1 MLKAYVFA
9 QSRIGDVRDRLEALR
24 ADESGAA
31 MIEYALLIGLIAIG
45 GITAL
50 TALSGKLGTA
60 FANIGTSIA
69 SHTAAQ

>member
-9 QSRIGDVRDRLEALR
+9 QSKIGDVKDRLEALR

-50 TALSGKLGTA
+50 SALSTDLESSFKS
-60 FANIGTSIA
+60 IGA
-69 SHTAAQ
+69 SLTKHTAE

>member
-9 QSRIGDVRDRLEALR
+9 QSKIGDVKDRLEALR

-31 MIEYALLIGLIAIG
+31 MIEYALLIGLIAIA

-50 TALSGKLGTA
+50 TALSGRLGTA
-60 FANIGTSIA
+60 FTNIGTSVA
-69 SHTAAQ
+69 NHTAVK